1 MKTKFTLLLWTL
13 ILCACSTGIVSPE
26 APPTQ
31 TATEVTSSPAFTP
44 TSDFSDT
51 QCGWQW
57 AYEELP
63 ELSELFDNAVK
74 VSIPN
79 SSSRATAFGENC
91 LDNDGNIV
99 YFLAMETD
107 FHVTI
112 SVDTLDDYDAFGN
125 WIAQVMQTVNNLPPD
140 MIAGPM
146 PGVVEL
152 RFEKNTGEFIILRV
166 PIQEYNESANGKT
179 GEELFRLFYRE

>member
-13 ILCACSTGIVSPE
+13 ILCACSTGIAPPE
-26 APPTQ
+26 APPTL
-31 TATEVTSSPAFTP
+31 TP
-44 TSDFSDT
+44 TSDFPYT

-63 ELSELFDNAVK
+63 ELSALFDNAVK

-91 LDNDGNIV
+91 LDNDGQV
-99 YFLAMETD
+99 VSFLAMETD
-107 FHVTI
+107 FHVII
-112 SVDTLDDYDAFGN
+112 SVESLDDYDTFGN
-125 WIAQVMQTVNNLPPD
+125 WMAQVMQTVNNLPPD

-152 RFEKNTGEFIILRV
+152 RFEKNTDEFIILRV

-179 GEELFRLFYRE
+179 GEELFRMFYTNP